1 MKLSILTAL
10 ALCGVTA
17 VANGNGHGKGSA
29 PQPTTFVNGWKPEPS
44 RTLTTCVVQHT
55 AGIDDAPAVN
65 SAAAACATNGFIEF
79 TNGVTYNIWSPVYF
93 EDLVNTTISIQ
104 GNLTLPQ
111 NISAVQYQVSIDDSK
126 VGNGYWFVITGT
138 NVVVHGNIHDS
149 NWGWIECYGQ
159 QWWNHDCLTLSN
171 GATNIEFR
179 DSFCANGHGVSIG
192 SLETN
197 ALVQNFTAENI
208 YVQNALYG
216 ARFKAWLNG
225 NGVVENI
232 LYKNFYVDNCTIPI
246 FITQS
251 YYDQETSSGS
261 TGPVYQSIDLIKF
274 NFTGFR
280 GTINGY
286 TQYHQVD
293 PSGTW
298 WDVPGLTGRDAIVM
312 ECPSEDACAGLHFS
326 DIDIS
331 ADWDGSRVTEVWCEN
346 GDNATLGFNCVN
358 GTLVMN

>member
-1 MKLSILTAL
+1 MYLEPTGGLVDGLKVSQPIAWNFALSGKDMTVRNVQIEALSDNPWILPFNTDGFDVSGENILVENAH
-10 ALCGVTA
+10 V
-17 VANGNGHGKGSA
+17 
-29 PQPTTFVNGWKPEPS
+29 VNG
-44 RTLTTCVVQHT
+44 
-55 AGIDDAPAVN
+55 D
-65 SAAAACATNGFIEF
+65 
-79 TNGVTYNIWSPVYF
+79 
-93 EDLVNTTISIQ
+93 
-104 GNLTLPQ
+104 
-111 NISAVQYQVSIDDSK
+111 
-126 VGNGYWFVITGT
+126 
-138 NVVVHGNIHDS
+138 
-149 NWGWIECYGQ
+149 
-159 QWWNHDCLTLSN
+159 DCLTLSN

-312 ECPSEDACAGLHFS
+312 ECPTEDACAGLHFS